1 MKVLAGD
8 IGGTHAR
15 LAIVELD
22 GRTVRVVRE
31 RTYASRDFPG
41 LTPIVHA
48 FLPNGGGAV
57 ERACFGIAGPVVD
70 GVVSTSNLPWRVE
83 TARLAADI
91 GITHTLLIN
100 DLTATALGVT
110 RLTGD
115 DLATVQV
122 GEPDADGMRA
132 VIAAGTGL
140 GEAMLSRA
148 DGTWYTL
155 PSEGGHGNFAPRSEL
170 EWDLFRSLAAA
181 FGHVSSE
188 RVLSGPGLLNIY
200 RFLAARPGARE
211 NDAVRA
217 EVSRDGP
224 VAITRHGMATTD
236 LLCAQT
242 LEVFAAAF
250 GAEAGDLALT
260 VLATGGVYVAGGIA
274 PAILPRL
281 REGPFLAAF
290 RDKGRLGDML
300 SKIPV
305 HVVMNTNVGLIGAAV
320 AATDPGMLAGAATPA
335 QPLSHETSGTP

>member
-1 MKVLAGD
+1 M
-8 IGGTHAR
+8 
-15 LAIVELD
+15 AIIELD
-22 GRTVRVVRE
+22 AHRVRVIRE
-31 RTYASRDFPG
+31 QTYASRDFPG

-48 FLPNGGGAV
+48 FLQSADGAP

-83 TARLAADI
+83 TTRLAADI
-91 GITHTLLIN
+91 GIARTLLIN
-100 DLTATALGVT
+100 DLAATAFGVT
-110 RLTGD
+110 RLAGD
-115 DLATVQV
+115 DLATLQE

-140 GEAMLSRA
+140 GEAMLGR
-148 DGTWYTL
+148 DNGRWYTL

-170 EWDLFRSLAAA
+170 EWDLFRSLAAE

-211 NDAVRA
+211 NEAVRA

-224 VAITRHGMATTD
+224 VAITRHGAAATD
-236 LLCAQT
+236 LLSAQT
-242 LEVFAAAF
+242 LDVFAAAF

-274 PAILPRL
+274 PAVLPRL
-281 REGPFLAAF
+281 REGGFLAAF
-290 RDKGRLGDML
+290 RDKGRMGDML
-300 SKIPV
+300 SRVPV
-305 HVVMNTNVGLIGAAV
+305 HVVMNTSVGLIGAAV
-320 AATDPGMLAGAATPA
+320 AATDSGMLAGAAAPA